1 MTTRI
6 RTENVRLYPDKKMQ
20 GVLDGLCDYRRYCW
34 NEGLSLWNDIYTE
47 SRIMDNKK
55 LRPNE
60 RKVRNEL
67 VRNKAD
73 WQFQYSARCLQLAI
87 SDLGK
92 AWGKFF
98 NKAQP
103 DWRKP
108 KFKSKKA
115 SRQGFKTDRAKI
127 INGKLYLDKPKGA
140 KQWSYI
146 TIRGAKS
153 LSGKLKTI
161 SVFCENNRYWA
172 TLPFEV
178 IIKNKPKTG
187 SKTAVDANIGH
198 FNIPGKSFCTLP
210 KRLNRLYRRIS
221 HYQRQ
226 LARKHQINGK
236 QAYWSNNY
244 AVTRAKLQ
252 RDYRK
257 ATNIQHDLVQK
268 LTTKLIID
276 NDTIVIEDLAVKQMQ
291 MTHVASKGL
300 QRSLFSYLRRV
311 LSYKCNW
318 YGKKLI
324 IANRFYPSTQRCS
337 KFGNIKKGEER
348 ITLAGNKKHH
358 TKHDEY
364 ICYKCGAKM
373 NRDENAVQN
382 LLQLA

>member
-1 MTTRI
+1 MMI
-6 RTENVRLYPDKKMQ
+6 QTEKVRLYPGKNMQ
-20 GVLDGLCDYRRYCW
+20 SVLNGLCDYRRYCW
-34 NEGLSLWNDIYTE
+34 NEGLALWNEMYSE
-47 SRIMDNKK
+47 SQIMGDKK

-60 RKVRNEL
+60 RRVRNEL
-67 VRNKAD
+67 VHNKAD

-92 AWGKFF
+92 AWKNFF
-98 NKAQP
+98 NKAQS
-103 DWRKP
+103 DWGMP

-115 SRQGFKTDRAKI
+115 PRQGFKTDRAKI
-127 INGKLYLDKPKGA
+127 VGGKLRLDKPRGT
-140 KQWSYI
+140 KQWSDI
-146 TIRGAKS
+146 TIKGAKS

-161 SVFCENNRYWA
+161 SVFRENGKYWA
-172 TLPFEV
+172 ALPLEDV
-178 IIKNKPKTG
+178 KKKPRTG
-187 SKTAVDANIGH
+187 HKTAVDANVGH
-198 FNIPGKSFCTLP
+198 YNTPGELNHIFP
-210 KRLNRLYRRIS
+210 KRLDRLYKRIS

-226 LARKHQINGK
+226 LARKRQVNGK
-236 QAYWSNNY
+236 QAYRSNNY
-244 AVTRAKLQ
+244 VVTRTKLQ

-257 ATNIQHDLVQK
+257 VANIQHDLVQK
-268 LTTKLIID
+268 FTTKLVTD

-300 QRSLFSYLRRV
+300 HRSLFSYFRQTLT
-311 LSYKCNW
+311 YKCDW

-324 IANRFYPSTQRCS
+324 VANRFYPSTQRCS
-337 KFGNIKKGEER
+337 KCGNIKKGDDR

-373 NRDENAVQN
+373 DRDENAVQN